1 MYMRNGNLKP
11 IKFNIAYV
19 NVLIEMKCGSL
30 LLVIV
35 IIMKGMFLI
44 KMLLEIF
51 D

>member
-35 IIMKGMFLI
+35 IMKGMFLI